1 MSHWYSLTRD
11 VVVYFEVV
19 RNMGTD
25 EIIRNRAIVSKLLVF
40 EMITVMLTGFIVFIL
55 SSLEFTYSVILG
67 GFAYILPNAI
77 FAKLSLK
84 ISATNSSN
92 ILIWFYVGEAMKIV
106 TTIVFFM
113 LSFLLVEMLN
123 FGLMI
128 LTYGLVLL
136 VNLIGLS
143 IFVNNK

>member
-1 MSHWYSLTRD
+1 
-11 VVVYFEVV
+11 
-19 RNMGTD
+19 MGTD
-25 EIIRNRAIVSKLLVF
+25 EIIRNRATVSKLLVF
-40 EMITVMLTGFIVFIL
+40 ETITVMLTGFIVFIF

-106 TTIVFFM
+106 TTIVFFA

-143 IFVNNK
+143 VFVNNK

>member
-1 MSHWYSLTRD
+1 VSHWYSLTRD

-25 EIIRNRAIVSKLLVF
+25 EIIRNRATVSKLLVF
-40 EMITVMLTGFIVFIL
+40 ETITVMLTGFIVFIF

-106 TTIVFFM
+106 TTIVFFV

>member
-40 EMITVMLTGFIVFIL
+40 ETITVMLTGFIVFIF

>member
-1 MSHWYSLTRD
+1 
-11 VVVYFEVV
+11 
-19 RNMGTD
+19 MGTD
-25 EIIRNRAIVSKLLVF
+25 ETIRNRAIVSKLLIF

-92 ILIWFYVGEAMKIV
+92 ILIWLYVGEAMKIA
-106 TTIVFFM
+106 TTIVFFA
-113 LSFLLVEMLN
+113 LSFLLFEMLN

-143 IFVNNK
+143 IFVNK

>member
-25 EIIRNRAIVSKLLVF
+25 EIIRNRTAVSKLLVF
-40 EMITVMLTGFIVFIL
+40 ETITVMLTGFIVFIF

>member
-1 MSHWYSLTRD
+1 MSRWYSLTRD

-25 EIIRNRAIVSKLLVF
+25 EIIRNRATVSKLLVF
-40 EMITVMLTGFIVFIL
+40 ETITVMLTGFIVFIF

>member
-1 MSHWYSLTRD
+1 
-11 VVVYFEVV
+11 
-19 RNMGTD
+19 MGTD
-25 EIIRNRAIVSKLLVF
+25 EIIRNRAIVSKLLIF

-92 ILIWFYVGEAMKIV
+92 ILIWLYVGEAMKIA
-106 TTIVFFM
+106 TTIVFFA
-113 LSFLLVEMLN
+113 LSFLLFEMLN

-143 IFVNNK
+143 IFVNK

>member
-1 MSHWYSLTRD
+1 M
-11 VVVYFEVV
+11 E
-19 RNMGTD
+19 

-40 EMITVMLTGFIVFIL
+40 ETIIVMLTGFIVFIL
-55 SSLEFTYSVILG
+55 ASLEFTYSVILG

>member
-40 EMITVMLTGFIVFIL
+40 ETITVMLTGFIVFIF
-55 SSLEFTYSVILG
+55 SSFEFTYSVILG

-106 TTIVFFM
+106 TTIVFFV

-123 FGLMI
+123 FRLMI

>member
-25 EIIRNRAIVSKLLVF
+25 EIIRNRATVSKLLVF
-40 EMITVMLTGFIVFIL
+40 ETITVMLTGFIVFIF

-106 TTIVFFM
+106 TTIVFFA

>member
-1 MSHWYSLTRD
+1 
-11 VVVYFEVV
+11 
-19 RNMGTD
+19 MGTD
-25 EIIRNRAIVSKLLVF
+25 EIIRNRATVSKLLVF
-40 EMITVMLTGFIVFIL
+40 ETITVMLTGFIVFIF

-106 TTIVFFM
+106 TTIVFFV

>member
-1 MSHWYSLTRD
+1 
-11 VVVYFEVV
+11 
-19 RNMGTD
+19 MGTD
-25 EIIRNRAIVSKLLVF
+25 EIIRNRATVSKLLVF
-40 EMITVMLTGFIVFIL
+40 ETITVMLTGFIVFMF

-106 TTIVFFM
+106 TTIVFFV

>member
-1 MSHWYSLTRD
+1 
-11 VVVYFEVV
+11 
-19 RNMGTD
+19 MGTD
-25 EIIRNRAIVSKLLVF
+25 EIIRNRAIVSKLLIF
-40 EMITVMLTGFIVFIL
+40 EMITVMLTGFIVYIL

-92 ILIWFYVGEAMKIV
+92 ILIWLYVGEAVKIA
-106 TTIVFFM
+106 TTIVFFA
-113 LSFLLVEMLN
+113 LSFLLFEMLN

-143 IFVNNK
+143 IFVNK

>member
-1 MSHWYSLTRD
+1 
-11 VVVYFEVV
+11 
-19 RNMGTD
+19 MGTD
-25 EIIRNRAIVSKLLVF
+25 EIIRNRAIVSKLLIF
-40 EMITVMLTGFIVFIL
+40 EMITVMLTGFIVYIL

-92 ILIWFYVGEAMKIV
+92 ILIWFYVGEAVKIA
-106 TTIVFFM
+106 TTIVFFA
-113 LSFLLVEMLN
+113 LSFLLFEMLN

-143 IFVNNK
+143 IFVNK

>member
-1 MSHWYSLTRD
+1 MSYWYSLTRD

-25 EIIRNRAIVSKLLVF
+25 EIIRNRATVSKLLVF
-40 EMITVMLTGFIVFIL
+40 ETITVMLTGFIVFIF

-106 TTIVFFM
+106 TTIVFFV

-123 FGLMI
+123 FRLMI

>member
-40 EMITVMLTGFIVFIL
+40 ETITVMLTGFIVFIF

-92 ILIWFYVGEAMKIV
+92 ILIWFYVGEAIKIV

>member
-1 MSHWYSLTRD
+1 VSHWYSLTRD

-25 EIIRNRAIVSKLLVF
+25 EIIRNRATVSKLLVF
-40 EMITVMLTGFIVFIL
+40 ETITVMLTGFIVFIF

-106 TTIVFFM
+106 TTIVFFV

-143 IFVNNK
+143 VFVNNK

>member
-1 MSHWYSLTRD
+1 MSHWYSLTRG

-40 EMITVMLTGFIVFIL
+40 ETITVMLTGFIVFIL

-136 VNLIGLS
+136 VNLTGLS

>member
-1 MSHWYSLTRD
+1 
-11 VVVYFEVV
+11 
-19 RNMGTD
+19 MGTD
-25 EIIRNRAIVSKLLVF
+25 ETIRNRAIVSKLLIF
-40 EMITVMLTGFIVFIL
+40 EMITVMLTGFIVYIL

-92 ILIWFYVGEAMKIV
+92 ILIWLYVGEAMKIA
-106 TTIVFFM
+106 TTIVFFA
-113 LSFLLVEMLN
+113 LSFLLFEMLN

-143 IFVNNK
+143 IFVNK